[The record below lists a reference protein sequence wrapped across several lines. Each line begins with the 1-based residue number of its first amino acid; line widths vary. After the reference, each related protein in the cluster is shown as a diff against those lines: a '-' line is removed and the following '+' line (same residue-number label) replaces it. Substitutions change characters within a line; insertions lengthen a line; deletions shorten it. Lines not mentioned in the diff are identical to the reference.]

1 MNEYEIISSRVGEPG
16 KEYVPSEGVNVD
28 ALIEYGFIKVKS
40 KPKKSTEEVTDNG

>member
-16 KEYVPSEGVNVD
+16 KEYVPREGVNVD

-40 KPKKSTEEVTDNG
+40 KPKKLTEEVTDNG